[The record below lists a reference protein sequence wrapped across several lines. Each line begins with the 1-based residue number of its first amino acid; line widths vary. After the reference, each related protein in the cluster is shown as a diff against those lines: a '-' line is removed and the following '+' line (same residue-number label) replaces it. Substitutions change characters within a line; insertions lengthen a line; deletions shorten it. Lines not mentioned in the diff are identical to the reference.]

1 LNATAT
7 RQQIIEAAD
16 ELFYTQGFEA
26 TSFADISE
34 KVGLSR
40 GNFYYHFR
48 TKDEILSAVIGYRI
62 AKTETMLRQWDEG
75 DTPADRVQG
84 FIDLLLVNHERIMA
98 YGCPVGTLCNE
109 LSKLDHASKE
119 QAAGIFQLFRVWL
132 ARQFYALGRPK
143 EADQLA
149 LHILMRS
156 QGVATLATAF
166 RDDDFVWREVAAMSE
181 WLAMQTSST
190 TSSITTGS

>member
-1 LNATAT
+1 MNAAAT
-7 RQQIIEAAD
+7 RRDIIEAAD
-16 ELFYTQGFEA
+16 ELFYVRGFET
-26 TSFADISE
+26 TSFADISA

-48 TKDEILSAVIGYRI
+48 TKDEILAAVIEYRK
-62 AKTETMLRQWDEG
+62 AKTNEMLRQWGEG
-75 DTPADRVQG
+75 ETPLVRLQG
-84 FIDLLLVNHERIMA
+84 FIDLLLVNQDRIMA
-98 YGCPVGTLCNE
+98 FGCPVGTLCNE

-119 QAAGIFQLFRVWL
+119 AAAGIFQLFRAWL
-132 ARQFYALGRPK
+132 ASQFDALGRAA

-166 RDDDFVWREVAAMSE
+166 RDDDFIRREVAAMSE
-181 WLAMQTSST
+181 WLAMQAPGT
-190 TSSITTGS
+190 TSRTSNDS